1 MKTTH
6 PKHIFLFRLLF
17 FIFLIIA
24 VFLSVNIAMNVYS
37 RYSARMMMEELK
49 DEKPVPPPDSE
60 VLNPEDSESGQPKGS
75 SDDIDP
81 NVKVT
86 YIDISEKP
94 QMLKDLQAKNPDTIA
109 WIEIPGTSV
118 DYPVM
123 QADTNSYYLRRT
135 FSRKY
140 NITGSIFADYR
151 NSPDFDDQNTVIYGH
166 NMRDGSMFYDVSLF
180 MNEDFYKDNRSIIIT
195 LDDRILEYTVFSIY
209 ETQKDYDY
217 RSPELDSDL
226 FEEKLREFRRKSLIE
241 SDVPL
246 SERSRILTLSTC
258 SYSFQD
264 ARIAL
269 HAVLTSI
276 TEF

>member
-49 DEKPVPPPDSE
+49 DEKPVPPLAVSDSTLPE
-60 VLNPEDSESGQPKGS
+60 TQPSPEDPSIEVRDFK
-75 SDDIDP
+75 
-81 NVKVT
+81 T
-86 YIDISEKP
+86 SEKP
-94 QMLKDLQAKNPDTIA
+94 QMLKDLQEKNPDTIA

-123 QADTNSYYLRRT
+123 QSDTNSYYLRRT
-135 FSRKY
+135 FSRQY

-217 RSPELDSDL
+217 RSPELESNL

>member
-1 MKTTH
+1 MKNN
-6 PKHIFLFRLLF
+6 K
-17 FIFLIIA
+17 
-24 VFLSVNIAMNVYS
+24 
-37 RYSARMMMEELK
+37 EEYTVDFSKLK
-49 DEKPVPPPDSE
+49 KQNNE
-60 VLNPEDSESGQPKGS
+60 
-75 SDDIDP
+75 
-81 NVKVT
+81 
-86 YIDISEKP
+86 
-94 QMLKDLQAKNPDTIA
+94 TIA
-109 WIEIPGTSV
+109 WLKVNNTNIE
-118 DYPVM
+118 YPVVKG
-123 QADTNSYYLRRT
+123 TNNSFYLNHS
-135 FSRKY
+135 FDKS
-140 NITGSIFADYR
+140 NNSAGWVFADYR
-151 NSPDFDDQNTVIYGH
+151 NKFDNTDKNIVIYGH

-217 RSPELDSDL
+217 RSPELESNL